1 MKKGMADGVFPEIV
15 RSAERHGMDIYC
27 VTLHLNQ
34 NKNNDILPYISSVDI
49 IFIYT

>member
-1 MKKGMADGVFPEIV
+1 MADGVFPEIV

-34 NKNNDILPYISSVDI
+34 NKNNDILPYIPSVDI